1 MLRTARRG
9 DVAAAVA
16 AAGRVMSSASLMLD
30 HLSLS
35 SPAKAGDPVFQR
47 RLRFNEKP
55 RRTGSPAF
63 AGGDKCCMRLRTGNV
78 LPSPPEPFRLARQ
91 LDGLHLLELD
101 RALGHQVIEV
111 AVGRAS
117 DAGAIEVDLHG
128 AAMVLVGPGRGAA
141 DAFHA

>member
-9 DVAAAVA
+9 GDVAAASA
-16 AAGRVMSSASLMLD
+16 TGRVMSRVSPMSN

-47 RLRFNEKP
+47 RLRFIEKP

-63 AGGDKCCMRLRTGNV
+63 AGDDKCCMRLQTGNV
-78 LPSPPEPFRLARQ
+78 LPSPAEPFRLARQ